1 MKAKTIDTFS
11 INTDALMSTT
21 VPTTTRSKSNIT
33 KAINCFKELTMP
45 KNFSKTSELN
55 NVINILKQVEENVN
69 GIIDYINKEIEKSEE
84 NEKNAQEIAA
94 SLNWALSY
102 QGGGLPN
109 VGYSGY
115 GTVVT
120 NPQGVLEQLKN
131 AGITVP
137 GIYPTFLNLEVAA
150 SKGLVQLGESIVDG
164 TLSTLA
170 EKASVLNWMFNSPIN
185 KKNMEKMQKA
195 TMSFVSKDY
204 TKNLYDFLYSDK
216 FKIGKKIDDN
226 SFIKKDS
233 NISNFVTDI
242 TSGGALF
249 KFAEAAGPYGKIAT
263 TALGFLKGK
272 GESAQTYWS
281 QSDVKSQIENGK
293 NISTIFKKGSI
304 YSDVKGL
311 WSAVSTTFQAA
322 TGAGGKVDSVLNA
335 PWKRVLADSAMGGAD
350 VLIDTIT
357 GVVVD
362 KKNVKQAFKD
372 AGGLEAI
379 GYKAL
384 TAGAISSVGELA
396 RWGIGKV
403 GGRKNNTTTIKE
415 TTIDNVD
422 ELTKPEAKFTEINFN
437 KDVPGVVRKEHLA
450 EIEQNVYSASDERFM
465 EIAKKTGSYGMDQD
479 VTHEF
484 FYFVDSNG
492 KEIRQGTK
500 AFSDAIR
507 NGTDME
513 IKYTPEYQQLKDYLT
528 NSSFKMSKDDAER
541 TLSMI
546 NAEIGV
552 CSYTATHNNL
562 VQIYGKNSK
571 DFTNATGLDLSKS
584 NVDDAKKL
592 VETYIYRN
600 HEENY
605 GKIFREV
612 NGRTEIIPSA
622 ITSHE
627 SNLAWSKHLE
637 AVSAYNS
644 NMKLFDERGINS
656 YISANYGT
664 KEIKRNTSKDIS
676 FGNMSEKEYTK
687 HMIDLQ
693 DYLKDDNKGIML
705 TLRDKTVP
713 IIRKIDGNWGG
724 LAVNKH
730 SVTITGVTKQGI
742 IVSDWGKRDFISHKS
757 LIDSDAMIY
766 VISEKGQ

>member
-1 MKAKTIDTFS
+1 MNTKSDVISVDTGALRNKTI
-11 INTDALMSTT
+11 
-21 VPTTTRSKSNIT
+21 PTTTRSKTNIA
-33 KAINCFKELTMP
+33 KAINCFDKLTMP
-45 KNFSKTSELN
+45 KNFSQESELN
-55 NVINILKQVEENVN
+55 NIISRLKLVEKDVN
-69 GIIDYINKEIEKSEE
+69 GIITYINEEIEKFDKV
-84 NEKNAQEIAA
+84 EKNAQAMVA
-94 SLNWALSY
+94 SLNWNLSY

-216 FKIGKKIDDN
+216 FKIGKKIDDY
-226 SFIKKDS
+226 SFVKKDS

-263 TALGFLKGK
+263 AALGFLKGK

-403 GGRKNNTTTIKE
+403 GGKKQNINNRDIYESVEYKSSS
-415 TTIDNVD
+415 
-422 ELTKPEAKFTEINFN
+422 KINLN
-437 KDVPGVVRKEHLA
+437 EDISGVVRKEHLT
-450 EIEQNVYSASDERFM
+450 EFENTVYSKSDERFM
-465 EIAKKTGSYGMDQD
+465 QRAKQTGSYTMDQD
-479 VTHEF
+479 VTHEL
-484 FYFVDSNG
+484 FYFVDSDGRQYRQKTEEFFEALEN
-492 KEIRQGTK
+492 KKQLEIR
-500 AFSDAIR
+500 F
-507 NGTDME
+507 
-513 IKYTPEYQQLKDYLT
+513 TPEYYKLEDYLT
-528 NSSFKMSKDDAER
+528 NSEYKMSKRDAMR
-541 TLSMI
+541 TISMI
-546 NAEIGV
+546 NTNTGTCELV
-552 CSYTATHNNL
+552 ATHDAIFQ
-562 VQIYGKNSK
+562 VFGGDPEKYTQ
-571 DFTNATGLDLSKS
+571 ATGLTISKS
-584 NVDDAKKL
+584 NVEDAQKL
-592 VETYIYRN
+592 TDYFIYSNNDESYHFDISKPNGIFYDNKGKTEIMDNSNTTTFANGLSTTNSRNTNIGFMRINETEINEYIQAN
-600 HEENY
+600 SGK
-605 GKIFREV
+605 GKI
-612 NGRTEIIPSA
+612 
-622 ITSHE
+622 
-627 SNLAWSKHLE
+627 E
-637 AVSAYNS
+637 AKEFI
-644 NMKLFDERGINS
+644 KLSR
-656 YISANYGT
+656 
-664 KEIKRNTSKDIS
+664 TSK
-676 FGNMSEKEYTK
+676 E
-687 HMIDLQ
+687 
-693 DYLKDDNKGIML
+693 DYVEVMKRVQKYLDDDNKGIIL
-705 TLRDKTVP
+705 GLGKDIP
-713 IIRKIDGNWGG
+713 LIRKNNGEWQ
-724 LAVNKH
+724 AVYKSQH
-730 SVTITGVTKQGI
+730 YTVITGVTEQG
-742 IVSDWGKRDFISHKS
+742 VVVGTYGKRSFISHKS
-757 LIDSDAMIY
+757 LQGKNAHLWIIG
-766 VISEKGQ
+766 EKK